1 MALSATKRSLLQ
13 IDIPKSYELEESFKS
28 TQAGAIF
35 RKDVGCRLQPLL
47 EVNSFAW
54 VCQGLF

>member
-35 RKDVGCRLQPLL
+35 RKDVGCRLQSLL
-47 EVNSFAW
+47 EVNSFT
-54 VCQGLF
+54 